1 MNGKLPQGFWPRQG
15 LVKLSKASGNMWIN
29 PVARITPAAKALI
42 MKKMLFSGFKV
53 GIFLPTIGSE
63 TPSPLAIRIVHIAT
77 SLNFRASV
85 LFLSSG
91 WVSQLHSA
99 KAERGRTRRRK

>member
-42 MKKMLFSGFKV
+42 MKKMLFSGFRV
-53 GIFLPTIGSE
+53 GIVLPMIVSD
-63 TPSPLAIRIVHIAT
+63 TPSPLAIRIVLIAT
-77 SLNFRASV
+77 SLNFRALV
-85 LFLSSG
+85 LFLSSC

-99 KAERGRTRRRK
+99 KAKRGRARRRK